1 MVFVWF
7 LGVAA
12 KDDCTLP
19 QEKVWEIQIL
29 ERGNYFFVFF
39 WGRLDRSH
47 FTLPQKEVLEIQ
59 VLEGRN
65 YSICLSLFWLAPHGT
80 ISWREHESFHAY
92 MKVFMCVV
100 KGFWTRL
107 VWIECRQLDIFH
119 RCFWGARESGLCT
132 LPQRKTANSR
142 FWTGEIIAFF
152 DFWGVT
158 PKGAILHCHTIFFCI
173 PKKKC

>member
-80 ISWREHESFHAY
+80 ISWREHESFMRTWKFSCASWKVSGGGWFGSSAGSWTYSTDAFEVHA
-92 MKVFMCVV
+92 KV
-100 KGFWTRL
+100 
-107 VWIECRQLDIFH
+107 
-119 RCFWGARESGLCT
+119 
-132 LPQRKTANSR
+132 
-142 FWTGEIIAFF
+142 AF
-152 DFWGVT
+152 V
-158 PKGAILHCHTIFFCI
+158 HCHKEKLRI
-173 PKKKC
+173 PGSGQGKL